1 MDIFEELSS
10 EIIDDVIDAIL
21 EHNPEMDTTGKQGD
35 TLLYGE
41 AYYDLKSGI
50 ANMIRSFVT
59 ERGGGT
65 KCVSN
70 HNQG

>member
-1 MDIFEELSS
+1 MDRYEELSS
-10 EIIDDVIDAIL
+10 EIIDGVIDAIL
-21 EHNPEMDTTGKQGD
+21 EHNPEIDTTAKEGN

-41 AYYDLKSGI
+41 ACYDLESGI

-59 ERGGGT
+59 KRGGET

-70 HNQG
+70 HSRD